1 MPKDNY
7 PLHPGQTHVQPLYT
21 QIPLEEYEHI
31 MNENRALK
39 QANKNLTESI
49 AELEQ
54 MKQKEVELDMK
65 ESRLKLQEKELKEKG
80 VYINYW
86 IDNEVEKPSKEYA
99 GCNFAVTNGLQ
110 VLLAVWGGSKWF
122 DNPFEYMRQNKITHW
137 YRLPKLPENPKP
149 DGEPEK

>member
-7 PLHPGQTHVQPLYT
+7 PLHHGQTHVQPLYT

-31 MNENRALK
+31 MSENRALK
-39 QANKNLTESI
+39 QANKNLTESV

-122 DNPFEYMRQNKITHW
+122 DNPFEYM
-137 YRLPKLPENPKP
+137 
-149 DGEPEK
+149 